1 MLLSQVGIGGV
12 MKTPEFLL
20 MISVPAIILASL
32 IEAFLLSRREKV
44 DWRELGLSLLNFI
57 VRNVALIAL
66 PLSVATPIFE
76 LAWRFRL
83 TTIAVDNWLAVALL
97 FFGQEFFYYWFH
109 RASHRIRWFWINH
122 AVHHSPNHL
131 NLSASY
137 RSFIFGHVFGDAIFF
152 VPLVWIGF
160 PPRAVLLTL
169 TFNLLYQTWIHVTW
183 IPKLG
188 PLEWIFNT
196 PSAHRVHHA
205 VNVEYLDAN
214 YGGVLTIFD
223 RLFGTYI
230 EEREDLPCRYG
241 LVHPQTS
248 RNPLRVEFD
257 QWRGLMIDL
266 FRARKIGHIFGFL
279 AKPPGWRPD
288 GPGETTEELRR
299 RAGTGAPMSHAAE

>member
-1 MLLSQVGIGGV
+1 MGCRAVVSRAGVLL
-12 MKTPEFLL
+12 LL
-20 MISVPAIILASL
+20 VPSRVASHSVVLDQ
-32 IEAFLLSRREKV
+32 SR
-44 DWRELGLSLLNFI
+44 G
-57 VRNVALIAL
+57 
-66 PLSVATPIFE
+66 PP
-76 LAWRFRL
+76 
-83 TTIAVDNWLAVALL
+83 LAVTSICRHPYTA
-97 FFGQEFFYYWFH
+97 
-109 RASHRIRWFWINH
+109 
-122 AVHHSPNHL
+122 
-131 NLSASY
+131 
-137 RSFIFGHVFGDAIFF
+137 SFIFGHVFGDAIFF

-169 TFNLLYQTWIHVTW
+169 TLNLLYQTWIHVTW

-205 VNVEYLDAN
+205 VNIEYLDAN

-223 RLFGTYI
+223 RLFGTYV

-248 RNPLRVEFD
+248 HNPLRVEFD
-257 QWRGLMIDL
+257 QWPGLMIDL
-266 FRARKIGHIFGFL
+266 FRARKIADILGFL

-299 RAGTGAPMSHAAE
+299 RARTGSPHVACRGIGGQIQRLDARSFPDRFIRAAQHTHRRFRRWGKGLAARSANASRQTQYWWPTRCAGR